1 MWWELIVDLG
11 YAKLARAPKDSL
23 FVFFYNGLRT
33 LKSLRTVEQ
42 LSNTPS
48 VMLFVLLGV
57 LTLLPAALAK
67 DFTKWYPIFDHWE
80 KKTWTNCINNET
92 DLTSELSCRLITNCI
107 LGSLPEDF
115 KAMLGSI
122 GVFLGFTPT
131 LISLMG
137 PSVMDVALLS
147 IKRPLL
153 STFCACGTP
162 GFFFERPFK
171 LVDTETIFYDTL
183 NSGDNIK
190 HEPDFFSRILS
201 SPFKCRII
209 SIIQYILAA
218 AAAAN
223 VIHNSYQVGLQTVIT
238 FSCHTSGRLPLEW
251 YSFSIATHFLGM
263 LFMHSSFKTIPQS
276 QLQNDRGL
284 TSRAATS
291 AQAPKTTK
299 LLIGWLSKE
308 PLLGCQQEIQRYCA
322 RTGPW
327 VTWGVLLRWSM
338 DILIIAQ
345 FAMGTLV
352 MSSVYFVRIE
362 DAVGIVCR
370 YLISAFAVRCIV
382 AIEIKG
388 LKYANARKGWDE
400 LMLRDLVK
408 GQERSETEPLRR

>member
-1 MWWELIVDLG
+1 
-11 YAKLARAPKDSL
+11 
-23 FVFFYNGLRT
+23 
-33 LKSLRTVEQ
+33 
-42 LSNTPS
+42 
-48 VMLFVLLGV
+48 MLFVLLGV

-80 KKTWTNCINNET
+80 QKTWTNCINNET

-107 LGSLPEDF
+107 LDSLPEDF

-122 GVFLGFTPT
+122 GVLGFTPT

-137 PSVMDVALLS
+137 PSVMDIALLS
-147 IKRPLL
+147 IN
-153 STFCACGTP
+153 G
-162 GFFFERPFK
+162 G
-171 LVDTETIFYDTL
+171 
-183 NSGDNIK
+183 NIK
-190 HEPDFFSRILS
+190 YEPEFFSRILS

-209 SIIQYILAA
+209 SIIQYILASG
-218 AAAAN
+218 AAAN
-223 VIHNSYQVGLQTVIT
+223 VIHNSYQVGLQAVIT

-263 LFMHSSFKTIPQS
+263 LFMHSGFKTTLQS
-276 QLQNDRGL
+276 QIENDRGL

-299 LLIGWLSKE
+299 LLIGWLSEE
-308 PLLGCQQEIQRYCA
+308 PLLGCQQEIQRYRA
-322 RTGPW
+322 RKGPW

-338 DILIIAQ
+338 DILIMAQ

-370 YLISAFAVRCIV
+370 YLISAFTVRCRV
-382 AIEIKG
+382 TIEIKG
-388 LKYANARKGWDE
+388 LKYANASKGWEE
-400 LMLRDLVK
+400 LMLRDLVE
-408 GQERSETEPLRR
+408 GQERPETEPLER

>member
-1 MWWELIVDLG
+1 
-11 YAKLARAPKDSL
+11 
-23 FVFFYNGLRT
+23 
-33 LKSLRTVEQ
+33 
-42 LSNTPS
+42 
-48 VMLFVLLGV
+48 MLFALLGV

-92 DLTSELSCRLITNCI
+92 DLTSKLSCRLITNCI
-107 LGSLPEDF
+107 LDSLPEDF

-137 PSVMDVALLS
+137 PSVMDIALLS
-147 IKRPLL
+147 IKRPVL
-153 STFCACGTP
+153 STLCACGTP

-183 NSGDNIK
+183 NSGGNIK
-190 HEPDFFSRILS
+190 YEPEFFSRILS

-209 SIIQYILAA
+209 SIIQYILATG
-218 AAAAN
+218 AAAN
-223 VIHNSYQVGLQTVIT
+223 VIHNSYQVGLQAVIT

-263 LFMHSSFKTIPQS
+263 LFMHSGFKTTLQS
-276 QLQNDRGL
+276 QIENDRGL

-299 LLIGWLSKE
+299 LLIGWLSEE
-308 PLLGCQQEIQRYCA
+308 PLLGCQQEIQRYRA

-327 VTWGVLLRWSM
+327 VTWGVLLRWSI
-338 DILIIAQ
+338 DILIMAQ

-370 YLISAFAVRCIV
+370 YLISAFTVRCIV
-382 AIEIKG
+382 TIEIKG
-388 LKYANARKGWDE
+388 LKYANARKGWEE
-400 LMLRDLVK
+400 LMLRDLVE
-408 GQERSETEPLRR
+408 GQERPETEPLER